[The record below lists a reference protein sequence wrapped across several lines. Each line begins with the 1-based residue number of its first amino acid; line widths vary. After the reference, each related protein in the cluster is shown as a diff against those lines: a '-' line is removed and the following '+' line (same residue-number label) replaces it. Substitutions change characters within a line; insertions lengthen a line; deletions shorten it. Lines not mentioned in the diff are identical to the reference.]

1 MDDNHRLVSADVETE
16 SRKKYRE
23 EEKRIDARER
33 EKKNASVHVGDVTP
47 L

>member
-1 MDDNHRLVSADVETE
+1 MTIADWYPRTWKRKAEKNTE
-16 SRKKYRE
+16 RRK
-23 EEKRIDARER
+23 KRIDARER